1 MRGIVIWVVS
11 VLLFNKS
18 LNIIDQNG
26 VFPAEVKVSELNGIN
41 DDVMNFPFETQV
53 QIFDLPSMESIDQS
67 RALLWQFHGPGSG
80 NTLSNYNQLYQFY
93 GH

>member
-1 MRGIVIWVVS
+1 M
-11 VLLFNKS
+11 
-18 LNIIDQNG
+18 NIIDQNG
-26 VFPAEVKVSELNGIN
+26 VFPAEVTVSELNGIN

-53 QIFDLPSMESIDQS
+53 QIFDLPSMESIDQF

-80 NTLSNYNQLYQFY
+80 NTLNNYNQLFLSY